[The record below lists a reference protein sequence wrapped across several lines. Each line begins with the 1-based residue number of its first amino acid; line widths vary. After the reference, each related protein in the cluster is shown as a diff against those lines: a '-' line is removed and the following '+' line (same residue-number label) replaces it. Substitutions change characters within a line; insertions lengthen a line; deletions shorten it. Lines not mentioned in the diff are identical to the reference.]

1 MAVIARIVGLSLFIG
16 LLGAL
21 LPMLA
26 FGSSDGSAKD
36 YAVISLAFSCVGA
49 IVGAVAG
56 AANEIVATRTRSRP
70 PASPPDSN

>member
-16 LLGAL
+16 LLGAV
-21 LPMLA
+21 LPLLA
-26 FGSSDGSAKD
+26 FGSSGSTKD

-70 PASPPDSN
+70 PANPPDSN